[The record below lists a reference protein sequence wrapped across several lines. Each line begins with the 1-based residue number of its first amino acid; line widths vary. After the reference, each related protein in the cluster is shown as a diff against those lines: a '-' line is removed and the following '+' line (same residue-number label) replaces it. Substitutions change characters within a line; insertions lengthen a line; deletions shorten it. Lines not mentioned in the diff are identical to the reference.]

1 EVQLGQEVHQD
12 QVSSGIGVRLEQQVD
27 LAAIEH
33 EAGHCEA
40 GRYVERRTE
49 REGEV
54 PIKEVQ
60 LRQEVH
66 QGQVSGGIGVRLEQQ
81 ADLDV
86 GHVEAGHAEA
96 GRYVER
102 RTEREGDVPIQEVQL
117 GQEVHQDQ
125 VSSGIGVRLEQ
136 QVDLAAIEHEAGHA
150 EAGRYVERRTEQ

>member
-54 PIKEVQ
+54 PIQEVQ
-60 LRQEVH
+60 LGQEVH
-66 QGQVSGGIGVRLEQQ
+66 QGQVSGGIGVRLEKKVELRSVGCKT
-81 ADLDV
+81 ARAETRRDV
-86 GHVEAGHAEA
+86 A
-96 GRYVER
+96 
-102 RTEREGDVPIQEVQL
+102 RT
-117 GQEVHQDQ
+117 
-125 VSSGIGVRLEQ
+125 
-136 QVDLAAIEHEAGHA
+136 
-150 EAGRYVERRTEQ
+150 